1 MDTDMLRDESTA
13 PADIP
18 GLVAQARTAYQQNRI
33 KECLALT
40 KAALLVDPGNS
51 AALEMQSAVR
61 FDMQRDLSDARA
73 LIEESRNKPEA
84 QKYRKA
90 AEIILL
96 KALYLDPDSDGA
108 KTLLSTIRL
117 ASEGSTVPTTSVPE
131 TPVSFAPPVVSA
143 PPTPAKPTPP
153 PTPAPPVVFAAPVV
167 HEPEPVVYRE
177 PYREPVVQES
187 PIVFAPPV
195 EHDPPVSY
203 EPPAVFAESESSSHA
218 EMAAPYTAPAS
229 RQDTIMSSNVMQPDV
244 TSSSSEPIPFTV
256 GTSYIEKPGYLK
268 NGRKK
273 EGRSNFLVPAIVVA
287 ILVIAAGLLLFRQK
301 LGTDASASTG
311 TESTARIPDQATS
324 SQHPSGS
331 TSSVAVPAVNT
342 SSTAG
347 TAVSTQPKT
356 TLVAANTPPAL
367 PDAPPANAN
376 SAANSNSNSKTN
388 TASAPATG
396 SLAVSCAI
404 AAEIYIGG
412 KQVGSTPTTLQ
423 LPAGNQTIE
432 YRHGD
437 LKAVVTHVIKAKE
450 TTTALVVFETTV
462 QVTARP
468 WATVSIEGSPR
479 LPLGE
484 TPLSD
489 VRLPVGSVLVFE
501 NPNFPSKSRKIAP
514 DDKAIQMA
522 FP

>member
-18 GLVAQARTAYQQNRI
+18 GLVSQARAAYQQNRI

-117 ASEGSTVPTTSVPE
+117 VSDAPTITTNTTTAPAA
-131 TPVSFAPPVVSA
+131 PVSFATPVISVPP
-143 PPTPAKPTPP
+143 PPSKPTPP
-153 PTPAPPVVFAAPVV
+153 PMPAPAPVVFTPPVVRG
-167 HEPEPVVYRE
+167 PEPVMLE
-177 PYREPVVQES
+177 EPVVKET
-187 PIVFAPPV
+187 PIVFAPPTAR
-195 EHDPPVSY
+195 EPMAYEAPVSY
-203 EPPAVFAESESSSHA
+203 EPPISYEPTAVFAES
-218 EMAAPYTAPAS
+218 TS
-229 RQDTIMSSNVMQPDV
+229 RQDTAVFAAPASQQDTFASSNVMQPEL
-244 TSSSSEPIPFTV
+244 SSPEPIPFTV
-256 GTSYIEKPGYLK
+256 GTSYIEKPGYMK
-268 NGRKK
+268 SGKK
-273 EGRSNFLVPAIVVA
+273 GSRLNLTVPLIVVA
-287 ILVIAAGLLLFRQK
+287 ILVITAGLLLFRKK
-301 LGTDASASTG
+301 LGTDASASTAA
-311 TESTARIPDQATS
+311 ENTARIAEQPAAS
-324 SQHPSGS
+324 SNTPPSGA
-331 TSSVAVPAVNT
+331 AVPALNI
-342 SSTAG
+342 SLTAG
-347 TAVSTQPKT
+347 STPPKT
-356 TLVAANTPPAL
+356 PLVAANVPAVSDV
-367 PDAPPANAN
+367 PSAN
-376 SAANSNSNSKTN
+376 SSAAAGSNSKTS
-388 TASAPATG
+388 TASSTAMG

-404 AAEIYIGG
+404 AAEIYMGD
-412 KQVGSTPTTLQ
+412 KHLGSTPTTLQ
-423 LPAGNQTIE
+423 LPTGNQTLE

-437 LKAVVTHVIKAKE
+437 LRAVVTHAIKAKE
-450 TTTALVVFETTV
+450 TTTALVVFDTVV
-462 QVTARP
+462 QVQARP

-479 LPLGE
+479 MPLGT

-489 VRLPVGSVLVFE
+489 VRLPVGSILVFE
-501 NPNFPSKSRKIAP
+501 NPNFPTKSQKIGP
-514 DDKAIQMA
+514 DDKAIQMV

>member
-96 KALYLDPDSDGA
+96 KALYLDPDSEGA

-117 ASEGSTVPTTSVPE
+117 ASEGSTSPMTSAPE
-131 TPVSFAPPVVSA
+131 APVSFAPPVVSA

-153 PTPAPPVVFAAPVV
+153 PAPAPPVVFAAPVV
-167 HEPEPVVYRE
+167 REPEPVVYRQ
-177 PYREPVVQES
+177 PYREPVVES
-187 PIVFAPPV
+187 PVVFAPPV
-195 EHDPPVSY
+195 DHDPPVSY
-203 EPPAVFAESESSSHA
+203 EPPAVFAESESASHQ
-218 EMAAPYTAPAS
+218 ETTSYAASTS
-229 RQDTIMSSNVMQPDV
+229 RPDTIVSSNVMQPDV

-268 NGRKK
+268 NGKK
-273 EGRSNFLVPAIVVA
+273 RDGRSNFLVPAIVVA

-311 TESTARIPDQATS
+311 TESTPRIPDQPAS
-324 SQHPSGS
+324 SQHSSSPA
-331 TSSVAVPAVNT
+331 SSVSAPALNT
-342 SSTAG
+342 SSNPGTTA
-347 TAVSTQPKT
+347 APTQPRT

-367 PDAPPANAN
+367 PDNPSANTN

-388 TASAPATG
+388 TASTPATG

-514 DDKAIQMA
+514 DDKAIQMV

>member
-18 GLVAQARTAYQQNRI
+18 GLVAQARAAYQQNRI

-117 ASEGSTVPTTSVPE
+117 VSDAPATTSTTAPIA
-131 TPVSFAPPVVSA
+131 PVSFAAAVVSA
-143 PPTPAKPTPP
+143 PPPPAKPTPP
-153 PTPAPPVVFAAPVV
+153 PAPAPVVFSPPVVREPAPVV
-167 HEPEPVVYRE
+167 LEEPVVK
-177 PYREPVVQES
+177 ES
-187 PIVFAPPV
+187 PIVFAPPTAR
-195 EHDPPVSY
+195 EPISYQPPVSYESSDSY
-203 EPPAVFAESESSSHA
+203 EPPAVFAESTSHQDT
-218 EMAAPYTAPAS
+218 AAFAAAVS
-229 RQDTIMSSNVMQPDV
+229 RQEAIVSSNVMQPEL
-244 TSSSSEPIPFTV
+244 SSPEPIPFTV
-256 GTSYIEKPGYLK
+256 GTSYIEKPGYMK
-268 NGRKK
+268 SGKK
-273 EGRSNFLVPAIVVA
+273 GSRLNLTVPLIVAA
-287 ILVIAAGLLLFRQK
+287 ILVIAAGLLPFRHK
-301 LGTDASASTG
+301 LGTDASASTAAG
-311 TESTARIPDQATS
+311 NTPRIPERPATS
-324 SQHPSGS
+324 SNTPPVGA
-331 TSSVAVPAVNT
+331 AVPALNASV
-342 SSTAG
+342 TAG
-347 TAVSTQPKT
+347 ATPKPA
-356 TLVAANTPPAL
+356 LVAANTPAL
-367 PDAPPANAN
+367 PDVPSANTSPAAISIPRTNAT
-376 SAANSNSNSKTN
+376 SSTG
-388 TASAPATG
+388 TG

-404 AAEIYIGG
+404 AAEIYMGE
-412 KQVGSTPTTLQ
+412 KHLGSTPTTLQ
-423 LPAGNQTIE
+423 LPSGNQTLE

-437 LKAVVTHVIKAKE
+437 LRAVVTHAIKAKE
-450 TTTALVVFETTV
+450 TTTALVVFETVV
-462 QVTARP
+462 QVQARP

-479 LPLGE
+479 MPLGT

-489 VRLPVGSVLVFE
+489 VRLPVGSILVFE
-501 NPNFPSKSRKIAP
+501 NPNFPTKSQKIGP
-514 DDKAIQMA
+514 DDKAIQMV

>member
-18 GLVAQARTAYQQNRI
+18 GLVAQARAAYQQNRI

-51 AALEMQSAVR
+51 AALEIQSAVR

-96 KALYLDPDSDGA
+96 KALYLDPDSEGA

-117 ASEGSTVPTTSVPE
+117 ASDSPTTTTTSAPAA
-131 TPVSFAPPVVSA
+131 PVSFVAPVVSA
-143 PPTPAKPTPP
+143 PPPTAKPTPP
-153 PTPAPPVVFAAPVV
+153 PAPAPPIVFAPPVVREPAPVFE
-167 HEPEPVVYRE
+167 EPTVRE
-177 PYREPVVQES
+177 TVQDS

-195 EHDPPVSY
+195 AHELPISYEPPAAY
-203 EPPAVFAESESSSHA
+203 EPPAVFAESTSRQDT
-218 EMAAPYTAPAS
+218 AAFAASAS
-229 RQDTIMSSNVMQPDV
+229 RQDAIVSSNVMQPEL
-244 TSSSSEPIPFTV
+244 SSSEPIPFTV
-256 GTSYIEKPGYLK
+256 GTSYIEKPGYMK
-268 NGRKK
+268 SGKK
-273 EGRSNFLVPAIVVA
+273 KGSGSNLTVPLIVVA
-287 ILVIAAGLLLFRQK
+287 ILVIAAGMLLFRQK
-301 LGTDASASTG
+301 QGTVASASTA
-311 TESTARIPDQATS
+311 TENTPKIPQQSS
-324 SQHPSGS
+324 SQQ
-331 TSSVAVPAVNT
+331 SSYTPASSAAVPALNT

-347 TAVSTQPKT
+347 TNQPKT
-356 TLVAANTPPAL
+356 TPVAANTPPAL
-367 PDAPPANAN
+367 PDVSPANSAT
-376 SAANSNSNSKTN
+376 AANSNSNSKTN
-388 TASAPATG
+388 TASAPTTG

-404 AAEIYIGG
+404 AAEIYQGD
-412 KQVGSTPTTLQ
+412 KHLGSTPTTLQ
-423 LPAGNQTIE
+423 LPAGNQTLE

-437 LKAVVTHVIKAKE
+437 LRAVVTHAIKAKE
-450 TTTALVVFETTV
+450 TTTALVVFDAVIQV
-462 QVTARP
+462 QARP

-479 LPLGE
+479 MPLGT

-489 VRLPVGSVLVFE
+489 VRLPIGSVLIFE
-501 NPNFPSKSRKIAP
+501 NPNFPTKSQKIGP
-514 DDKAIQMA
+514 DDKAIQMV

>member
-18 GLVAQARTAYQQNRI
+18 GLVAQARAAYQQNRI

-51 AALEMQSAVR
+51 AALEIQSAVR

-96 KALYLDPDSDGA
+96 KALYLDPDSEGA

-117 ASEGSTVPTTSVPE
+117 ASDGPATPMTSAPAA
-131 TPVSFAPPVVSA
+131 PVSFAAPVVSTPPAAPKPTPPPSPPQIVFAPPVVRES
-143 PPTPAKPTPP
+143 TP
-153 PTPAPPVVFAAPVV
+153 VYQ
-167 HEPEPVVYRE
+167 EPVVRE
-177 PYREPVVQES
+177 VAQES

-195 EHDPPVSY
+195 AHEPAISYEPPAAY
-203 EPPAVFAESESSSHA
+203 EPPAVFAESASHRDT
-218 EMAAPYTAPAS
+218 AAFAASAS
-229 RQDTIMSSNVMQPDV
+229 RQDTIVSSNVMQPELAS
-244 TSSSSEPIPFTV
+244 TEPIPFTV
-256 GTSYIEKPGYLK
+256 GTSYIEKPGYMK
-268 NGRKK
+268 SGRKK
-273 EGRSNFLVPAIVVA
+273 DGRSNLTVPLIVVA

-311 TESTARIPDQATS
+311 IENTPRIPQQPAPQQS
-324 SQHPSGS
+324 SILQP
-331 TSSVAVPAVNT
+331 SSVVVPALNT
-342 SSTAG
+342 AATAG
-347 TAVSTQPKT
+347 TTPPKT
-356 TLVAANTPPAL
+356 TPVAANTPPAL
-367 PDAPPANAN
+367 PDVPTATAA
-376 SAANSNSNSKTN
+376 SAANSNSNSKTS
-388 TASAPATG
+388 TVTAPAMG
-396 SLAVSCAI
+396 SLAVSSAI
-404 AAEIYIGG
+404 AAEIYMGD
-412 KQVGSTPTTLQ
+412 KHLGSTPTTLQ
-423 LPAGNQTIE
+423 LPVGNQTLE

-437 LKAVVTHVIKAKE
+437 LRAVVTHAIKAKE
-450 TTTALVVFETTV
+450 TTTALVVFDAVIQV
-462 QVTARP
+462 QARP

-479 LPLGE
+479 MSLGT

-489 VRLPVGSVLVFE
+489 VRLPIGSVLIFE
-501 NPNFPSKSRKIAP
+501 NPNFPSKSQKVGP
-514 DDKAIQMA
+514 DDKAIQMV

>member
-18 GLVAQARTAYQQNRI
+18 GLVAQARAAYQQNRI

-40 KAALLVDPGNS
+40 KAALLVDPGNT

-96 KALYLDPDSDGA
+96 KALYLDPDSEGA
-108 KTLLSTIRL
+108 KTLLSSIRL
-117 ASEGSTVPTTSVPE
+117 ASEGPMPSTTIPE
-131 TPVSFAPPVVSA
+131 PSVSFASSVVVPPPA
-143 PPTPAKPTPP
+143 PPKPTPP
-153 PTPAPPVVFAAPVV
+153 PPVPVPVPPVVYTPPVV
-167 HEPEPVVYRE
+167 HEPAPIVYKE
-177 PYREPVVQES
+177 PYREPVVQEA
-187 PIVFAPPV
+187 PKVFTPPV
-195 EHDPPVSY
+195 EPEPQVSY
-203 EPPAVFAESESSSHA
+203 EPPAVFADSSSQ
-218 EMAAPYTAPAS
+218 EETAAFVASAS
-229 RQDTIMSSNVMQPDV
+229 RQDTITSSNVMEPE
-244 TSSSSEPIPFTV
+244 TSSSSSEPIPFTV
-256 GTSYIEKPGYLK
+256 GTSYIEKPGYMK
-268 NGRKK
+268 SGKK
-273 EGRSNFLVPAIVVA
+273 KSQSNYMVPLAIVAVL
-287 ILVIAAGLLLFRQK
+287 IVAAGLLMFRQK
-301 LGTDASASTG
+301 LGTDASASTA
-311 TESTARIPDQATS
+311 TENNSKTS
-324 SQHPSGS
+324 EQIASPQGS
-331 TSSVAVPAVNT
+331 FTQSSSAVSPLNT

-347 TAVSTQPKT
+347 TTGSATKS

-367 PDAPPANAN
+367 PVVPSSNTT

-388 TASAPATG
+388 TTSTPATG

-437 LKAVVTHVIKAKE
+437 LKTVVNHVIKAKE

-484 TPLSD
+484 TPLTD
-489 VRLPVGSVLVFE
+489 VRLPVGSVLTFE
-501 NPNFPSKSRKIAP
+501 NPNFPSKSHKIAP
-514 DDKAIQMA
+514 DDKSIQMV